1 MISSHHENCH
11 RAIVQSLYGHCI
23 IVSSSSHA
31 RTMDTNLDS
40 AVIRRWITWPYPESI
55 LIVITPNI
63 QPIIIDTVQ
72 LYKIRSAVQN
82 YFKKIKIPLRF
93 LQECNKSIL
102 SSWVYFAKRAL
113 NKPDEIIKKKFRAWQ
128 PKSYTRVKRICYIFY
143 HTKIIWKIFPQYQ

>member
-1 MISSHHENCH
+1 MRWPFSTAFVNYMISSHHENCH
-11 RAIVQSLYGHCI
+11 RAIVQSLYRHWVI
-23 IVSSSSHA
+23 ASSLSHD

-102 SSWVYFAKRAL
+102 SAWVYFAKRAL
-113 NKPDEIIKKKFRAWQ
+113 NKPDEIISKKFRAWQ
-128 PKSYTRVKRICYIFY
+128 PKS
-143 HTKIIWKIFPQYQ
+143 

>member
-1 MISSHHENCH
+1 MVTILDCFRKLYDFFTPWKLSS
-11 RAIVQSLYGHCI
+11 RYRTIALSSLSHCI
-23 IVSSSSHA
+23 IVSPSSHD

-40 AVIRRWITWPYPESI
+40 AVIRRWITWPCPESI

-82 YFKKIKIPLRF
+82 YLKKIKIPLRF

-113 NKPDEIIKKKFRAWQ
+113 NKPDEII
-128 PKSYTRVKRICYIFY
+128 
-143 HTKIIWKIFPQYQ
+143 

>member
-1 MISSHHENCH
+1 MTIFDCFCKLYDFFTPWKLSS
-11 RAIVQSLYGHCI
+11 RYRTIALSSLSHCI
-23 IVSSSSHA
+23 IVSSSSHD

-102 SSWVYFAKRAL
+102 SAWVYFAKRAL
-113 NKPDEIIKKKFRAWQ
+113 NKPDEIILKKFRAWQ
-128 PKSYTRVKRICYIFY
+128 PKS
-143 HTKIIWKIFPQYQ
+143 

>member
-1 MISSHHENCH
+1 MTILDCFRKLYDFFTPWKLSS
-11 RAIVQSLYGHCI
+11 RYRTIALSSLSHCI

-82 YFKKIKIPLRF
+82 YLKKNKIYIPLRF

-102 SSWVYFAKRAL
+102 SSWVYFARRAL
-113 NKPDEIIKKKFRAWQ
+113 NKPDEII
-128 PKSYTRVKRICYIFY
+128 
-143 HTKIIWKIFPQYQ
+143 